1 MDNIV
6 PVIFAILMLFITVQ
20 YGLEMSPSMYEERL
34 LPSAGGHSPATC
46 IVLGGC
52 LECCSTTTRTV
63 SVLVEDY
70 NTSYTT
76 IRDKV
81 SKLSFALLLQFT
93 NYKWEI
99 IPYCKLNTFYLW
111 GKMLCRTDHI
121 QNVSSNSTENQTLPP
136 RQEPVLHSSPGKRGP
151 SDMQNRK
158 RSG

>member
-6 PVIFAILMLFITVQ
+6 PVIYAILMLFITVQ

-111 GKMLCRTDHI
+111 GKMLCRTRPHTKCVK
-121 QNVSSNSTENQTLPP
+121 QF
-136 RQEPVLHSSPGKRGP
+136 
-151 SDMQNRK
+151 NRK
-158 RSG
+158 SDSAAAAGTGFALKPRKKGAQ